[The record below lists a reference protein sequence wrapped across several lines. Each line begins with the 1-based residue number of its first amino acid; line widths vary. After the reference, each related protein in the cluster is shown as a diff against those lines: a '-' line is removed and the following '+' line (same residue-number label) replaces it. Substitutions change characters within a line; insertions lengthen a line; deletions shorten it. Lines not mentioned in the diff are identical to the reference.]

1 MATYFDRFH
10 GFVDQLDTTLT
21 PCGLRRTVPGLWAG
35 SMPGS
40 LAIFSQ
46 KRQRKKSGTF
56 PLRNSPNQT
65 PTELAISNPFL
76 KMAFEHV

>member
-40 LAIFSQ
+40 LAIF
-46 KRQRKKSGTF
+46 KSGTF

>member
-46 KRQRKKSGTF
+46 KTTTEKIGDISAPKFSK
-56 PLRNSPNQT
+56 PNSNR
-65 PTELAISNPFL
+65 IGN
-76 KMAFEHV
+76 FESFS